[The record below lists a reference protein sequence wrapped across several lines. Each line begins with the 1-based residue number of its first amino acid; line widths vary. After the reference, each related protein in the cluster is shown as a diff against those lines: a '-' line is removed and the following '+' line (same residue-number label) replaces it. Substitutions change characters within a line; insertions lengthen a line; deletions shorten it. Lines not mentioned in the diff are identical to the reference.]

1 MILKSG
7 SQLQKKKEKKKR
19 YLLDWKPFKNAFYFN
34 LNALFVLTFLSRLF
48 GHVGKTAWLER

>member
-7 SQLQKKKEKKKR
+7 SQLQKKKKKKKR